1 MGIKECHAASRV
13 RYNSL
18 CRHDMRGSSRFSP
31 IRLAK
36 PFTER
41 FADPFAKPLVC
52 RRQCGRDMAA
62 RRDQIA
68 GYILQRR
75 RNNRTRHQH
84 RYLRSRSRLQSR
96 PRYKLPLGFRIEVE
110 GGYAHY
116 TTASASPLS
125 TNGAFPTLNGSR
137 LGSQSGG
144 AHNEYSATFNAFY
157 DVPVSDWY
165 TPYIGAGV
173 GVVGTNIQT
182 GVFAGPGGIPQF
194 TQIGRNAT
202 DALMIA
208 EAGMTIKIDAKW
220 AIVPSY
226 RFEKVVTNG
235 TLPENNN
242 IFKLGV
248 RYSLQ

>member
-1 MGIKECHAASRV
+1 
-13 RYNSL
+13 
-18 CRHDMRGSSRFSP
+18 
-31 IRLAK
+31 
-36 PFTER
+36 
-41 FADPFAKPLVC
+41 
-52 RRQCGRDMAA
+52 
-62 RRDQIA
+62 
-68 GYILQRR
+68 
-75 RNNRTRHQH
+75 
-84 RYLRSRSRLQSR
+84 
-96 PRYKLPLGFRIEVE
+96 LGFRIEVE